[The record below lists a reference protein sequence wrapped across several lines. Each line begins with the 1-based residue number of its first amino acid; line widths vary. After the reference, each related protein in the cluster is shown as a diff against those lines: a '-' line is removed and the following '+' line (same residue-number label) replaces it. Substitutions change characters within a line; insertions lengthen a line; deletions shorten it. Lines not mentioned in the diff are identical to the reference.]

1 MSETAQVCFR
11 LPQPNCTDAGSP
23 ADPLTPLDLPVSQA
37 EAMTELLQVFACGE
51 ESAALA
57 FTHLAGTQ
65 AEAVVRNSLVRIAAE
80 EAAHEVLLRSLR
92 LSLPE
97 PAPEIGLRRAM
108 VRFFGRLREDD
119 AGRHLAGIAALDSGV
134 CTVVSALLRDRMPLA
149 REARAQQVFSRIH
162 REEAGH
168 VRLSR
173 VLARELAGRNAAQEK
188 AARTREGL
196 VAILSLRGEA
206 FDALGVDPDSL
217 FARLRQP
224 PRGLFA

>member
-1 MSETAQVCFR
+1 MSEMTQVCFR
-11 LPQPNCTDAGSP
+11 LPQQNHTNAGSH
-23 ADPLTPLDLPVSQA
+23 AHSLTPLDLPVSQA
-37 EAMTELLQVFACGE
+37 EAVTELLQVFACGE

-65 AEAVVRNSLVRIAAE
+65 AEAVIRNALVRIATE
-80 EAAHEVLLRSLR
+80 EAAHEVLLRGLR
-92 LSLPE
+92 LSLPD
-97 PAPEIGLRRAM
+97 PVRDIGLHRAM

-134 CTVVSALLRDRMPLA
+134 CTVISALLRDRMPLA